1 MNKSNTLVYL
11 VFTIIMGFMLVSPEI
26 AHAVSKI
33 DSELSGFKTWLQ
45 EDVAEVIAVIALIL
59 WALNA
64 MFGWWRGG
72 TDWRAGG
79 GLVIVN
85 IILFAVDDLVAFFK

>member
-1 MNKSNTLVYL
+1 
-11 VFTIIMGFMLVSPEI
+11 MLITPEV
-26 AHAVSKI
+26 AFAVSKI
-33 DSELSGFKTWLQ
+33 DSELSSFKTWLQ
-45 EDVAEVIAVIALIL
+45 DDIASVIAVIALIL

-79 GLVIVN
+79 GLVVVC
-85 IILFAVDDLVAFFK
+85 IILFAVDDIVSFFQ